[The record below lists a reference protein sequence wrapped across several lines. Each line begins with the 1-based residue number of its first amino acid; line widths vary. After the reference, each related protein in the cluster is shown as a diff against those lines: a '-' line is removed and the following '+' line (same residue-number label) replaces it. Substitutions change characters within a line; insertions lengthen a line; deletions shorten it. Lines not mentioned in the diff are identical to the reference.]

1 MQLVINT
8 LGAALRKQGDR
19 FLVRAGDRELAVSA
33 HKVESIL
40 VATGVSLTS
49 DVLQLAS
56 DHNIDVVFLDRFGD
70 PYGRFWQNR
79 MGSTAAIR
87 RRQIE
92 VSDGSEGLEL
102 VRGWVE
108 GKLRNQLEF
117 LEELAGRR
125 PGAEADFQS
134 SIAGVRDCL
143 ERLRDVVGS
152 VDERRATVMGLEGAA
167 GRAYFVCLGRLVPE
181 AYRFE
186 GRSRQPA
193 KDGFNAMLN
202 YTYGV
207 LYSLVEKACICA
219 GLDPYVGLLHTDN
232 YGKKSLVYDLIEP
245 FRILGDRTSLLL
257 FTGRRVKGEY
267 FEPVPGGM
275 ALSPAGR
282 AALLESFNERLDR
295 AVRYP
300 VQSRPGRTRNLKR
313 RDVIRCEAHALA
325 NRLLGKTELPR
336 VVETRRLWDEA
347 NEAAAADSVDLDEA
361 EGDEEGEEDSPA
373 VAGEDG
379 GVDQPEA
386 GDPEGD

>member
-1 MQLVINT
+1 MQLVINS

-19 FLVRAGDRELAVSA
+19 ILVRAGDRELAVSA

-92 VSDGSEGLEL
+92 VSDGPEGLEL

-134 SIAGVRDCL
+134 SIAGVRECL
-143 ERLRDVVGS
+143 ERLRGLVGG

-245 FRILGDRTSLLL
+245 FRILGDRTALLL
-257 FTGRRVKGEY
+257 FTGRRVKAEY

-275 ALSPAGR
+275 ALSAAGR

-325 NRLLGKTELPR
+325 NRLLGKTDLPR
-336 VVETRRLWDEA
+336 MVETRRLWDEA
-347 NEAAAADSVDLDEA
+347 NEAAAAAPVELDEA
-361 EGDEEGEEDSPA
+361 EGDEEGEEDAPPL
-373 VAGEDG
+373 AGEDG

-386 GDPEGD
+386 GDAEGD